1 MRARKGSHNLTNMIF
16 RVAVVHY
23 PSVVP
28 RVIRGIHF
36 INDEDNWMVIEYRDS
51 HDKRIVYAND
61 DTTWRPSLDEAL
73 ELIKPKDVMYK

>member
-1 MRARKGSHNLTNMIF
+1 MKF

-23 PSVVP
+23 LSVV
-28 RVIRGIHF
+28 RGIHF
-36 INDEDNWMVIEYRDS
+36 INDEDNWMLIEYGDS

-61 DTTWRPSLDEAL
+61 DTTWKPSLDEVL